1 MSKEV
6 LRKFKEDNLSS
17 RAKRQDKEAF
27 VALYNR
33 YADDIFRFVY
43 FKTGHR
49 EEAQDLTSSVFL
61 KAWHYISKN
70 SLNKDKNLKALFYKI
85 ARNSVVD
92 YYRGSKHKNGDFSLE
107 YNSFDTRVASN
118 MDVSS
123 EVEAKLELERIMKL
137 LNKLKDEYKDI
148 IILRHINEL
157 SWEEIS
163 LATGQKKSNLRVLLH
178 RALKSLEDEDEKSKK
193 Q

>member
-1 MSKEV
+1 MAKEI

-33 YADDIFRFVY
+33 YVDDIFRFVY

-49 EEAQDLTSSVFL
+49 EEAQDLTSAVFL
-61 KAWHYISKN
+61 KAWDYISKN
-70 SLNKDKNLKALFYKI
+70 SLDKEKSLKALFYKI
-85 ARNSVVD
+85 ARNSVAD
-92 YYRGSKHKNGDFSLE
+92 YYRGSKNRNGDFSLE

-137 LNKLKDEYKDI
+137 LDNLKDEYKDI

-163 LATGQKKSNLRVLLH
+163 LTTGKKKSNLRVLLH

-193 Q
+193 